1 MSVRAFGD
9 VDGQPVFEITIRS
22 RAGAEAKVV
31 TFGALLRDFVV
42 PSASGP
48 QRVVLGLDTL
58 EDYRKHSPSFGI
70 TAGRYANR
78 IAHGAF
84 TLDGRQHQLVR
95 NQADKHTLHGG
106 STGFGKRVWQLGHH
120 DETSVTMTLVSA
132 DGDMGFPGTATVTCV
147 YRLLEPSTLRVEMSA
162 TTDAPTLMNLAH
174 HTYWNLDGSSDILD
188 HELQVAAAFYTPVD
202 PDLITTGEILT
213 VAGTPFDFRTPRPIR
228 MAGPD
233 GQPFAYDHNWVLA
246 GHRPVHGE
254 LRHALSLKSRKS
266 GLSLEV
272 FTGEPGIQVYTGAK
286 LNVAV
291 PGLGGAQYGPF
302 GGVAIE
308 PQVFPDSPNKAHFPD
323 PTLRPGEVYR
333 QVSEFRVG

>member
-22 RAGAEAKVV
+22 KAGAEAKVV

-42 PSASGP
+42 PSAGGP
-48 QRVVLGLDTL
+48 QRVVLGLETL
-58 EDYRKHSPSFGI
+58 DDYRQHSPSFGI

-84 TLDGRQHQLVR
+84 TLDGKHHQLVR
-95 NQADKHTLHGG
+95 NQAGKHTLHGG

-120 DETSVTMTLVSA
+120 DDTSVTMTLVSA
-132 DGDMGFPGTATVTCV
+132 DGDMGFPGTATVTCT
-147 YRLLEPSTLRVEMSA
+147 YRLLEPSTQRVEMTA
-162 TTDAPTLMNLAH
+162 TTHAPTLMNHAH
-174 HTYWNLDGSSDILD
+174 HTYWNLDGSADILD
-188 HELQVAAAFYTPVD
+188 HDLQVAGAFYTPVD
-202 PDLITTGEILT
+202 DDLITTGEILG

-228 MAGPD
+228 MAGSD

-246 GHRPVHGE
+246 GQRPVHGE

-291 PGLGGAQYGPF
+291 PGLGGAKYGPF

-308 PQVFPDSPNKAHFPD
+308 PQIFPDSPNKAHFPD
-323 PTLRPGEVYR
+323 PTLRPGQVYR